1 MNEIQQGYN
10 LDAASLSYALLAV
23 FAGAILL
30 LSLLIPDLQNRAS
43 LAIMPF
49 IAALLGWIIIK
60 FMWTIRDNI

>member
-1 MNEIQQGYN
+1 MIEIRQGYN
-10 LDAASLSYALLAV
+10 LDAASLSYVLLAI

-30 LSLLIPDLQNRAS
+30 LSLLIPDLQNRAF

-60 FMWTIRDNI
+60 FIR